1 MAARRRRTRRGDNEV
16 ERLARII
23 HDGFRFHEKLG
34 VGRLEAKPKTADQL
48 HLPDTKTS
56 TCIFG
61 LR

>member
-1 MAARRRRTRRGDNEV
+1 MAARRRGARRGDNEV

-23 HDGFRFHEKLG
+23 NEGFGIQEKLG
-34 VGRLEAKPKTADQL
+34 VGRLKAKPKTADRL